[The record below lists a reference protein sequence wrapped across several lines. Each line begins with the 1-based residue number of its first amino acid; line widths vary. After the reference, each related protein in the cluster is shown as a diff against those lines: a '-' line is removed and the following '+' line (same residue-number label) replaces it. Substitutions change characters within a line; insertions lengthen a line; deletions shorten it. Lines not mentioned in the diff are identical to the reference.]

1 MPNSGFT
8 EDLPVS
14 APSAVMPN
22 TVPSQAEKTS
32 THPEGKFFSHPEDF
46 PLEVRTSLT
55 WPERSGHERNAAPV
69 GLRFFSGTRLRLQS
83 GIRVTIPIRQ
93 REHHFQARVTE
104 VRPLRVGYEITAVLR
119 NASDAEHLA
128 LVERICA
135 MECVLHK
142 PVFRQAS

>member
-22 TVPSQAEKTS
+22 TVPTLAEKTS

-55 WPERSGHERNAAPV
+55 WPEWPVQDRSAPPI
-69 GLRFFSGTRLRLQS
+69 GLRFFSGTRLRLQA
-83 GIRVTIPIRQ
+83 GIRITIPIRQ
-93 REHHFQARVTE
+93 REHHFQARVSE
-104 VRPLRVGYEITAVLR
+104 VRALRVGYEITAVLR
-119 NASDAEHLA
+119 NTRDAEHLA

-142 PVFRQAS
+142 PVFRQAG